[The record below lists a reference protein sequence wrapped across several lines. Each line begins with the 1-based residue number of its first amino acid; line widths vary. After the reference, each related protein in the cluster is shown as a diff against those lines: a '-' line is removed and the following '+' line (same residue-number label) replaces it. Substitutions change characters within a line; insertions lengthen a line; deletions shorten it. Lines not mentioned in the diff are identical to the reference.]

1 MAVRSGQRNIRG
13 NARNQRGGS
22 RRSASGGG
30 VAYLHAW
37 SNASVPAVGGAAG
50 TAYELGTLF
59 KAVSTPVTIYGVRI
73 WNPGTFA
80 RTSRSAKLWEYTDNT
95 AAGTPTK
102 QREVTLP
109 DTMPVG
115 WTEYQFS
122 SSYPLTTAKAIIVSY
137 DTGPATPGDYGQ
149 IVSALTSAVPS
160 ADGKISVFTGG
171 YSTGTDGAA
180 FSYLSTFFGV
190 DVLYSA
196 P

>member
-59 KAVSTPVTIYGVRI
+59 KAVSTPV
-73 WNPGTFA
+73 
-80 RTSRSAKLWEYTDNT
+80 
-95 AAGTPTK
+95 
-102 QREVTLP
+102 
-109 DTMPVG
+109 TMPVG

-171 YSTGTDGAA
+171 YSTGTDGAV